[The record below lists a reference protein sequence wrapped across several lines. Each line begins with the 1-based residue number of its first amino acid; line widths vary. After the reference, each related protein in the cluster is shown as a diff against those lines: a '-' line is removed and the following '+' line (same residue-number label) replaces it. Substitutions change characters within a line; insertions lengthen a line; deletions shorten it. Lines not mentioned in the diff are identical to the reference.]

1 MYKPLLL
8 VVLSSSLAACAY
20 NQKPVVDMTNVD
32 QAQYEQDFA
41 YCQGYAEKVDKTEA
55 AKSDATNGAMTGA
68 LIGAAAGALED
79 GIGGAAVGGAA
90 VGAVAGSAVGAG
102 AGALGG
108 ANDSTKTQALVLRKC
123 LQNKGYTVYDLD

>member
-8 VVLSSSLAACAY
+8 VVLSSSLAACTY

-79 GIGGAAVGGAA
+79 GIGGAAVG
-90 VGAVAGSAVGAG
+90 AVAGSAVGAG

>member
-1 MYKPLLL
+1 PLLL

-79 GIGGAAVGGAA
+79 GIGGAAVG
-90 VGAVAGSAVGAG
+90 AVAGSAVGAG

>member
-41 YCQGYAEKVDKTEA
+41 YCQGHAEKVDKTEA

-79 GIGGAAVGGAA
+79 GIGGAA

>member
-79 GIGGAAVGGAA
+79 GIGGAAVG
-90 VGAVAGSAVGAG
+90 AVAGSAVGAG

-108 ANDSTKTQALVLRKC
+108 ANDSTKTHALVLRKC

>member
-79 GIGGAAVGGAA
+79 GIGGAAVG
-90 VGAVAGSAVGAG
+90 AVAGSAVGAG

-108 ANDSTKTQALVLRKC
+108 ANDSTKTQAFVLRKC

>member
-55 AKSDATNGAMTGA
+55 AKSDATNGAMSGA

-79 GIGGAAVGGAA
+79 GIGGAA

>member
-20 NQKPVVDMTNVD
+20 NQKPVVDTTNVD

-79 GIGGAAVGGAA
+79 GIGGAAVG
-90 VGAVAGSAVGAG
+90 AVAGSAVGAG

>member
-79 GIGGAAVGGAA
+79 GFGGAA

>member
-32 QAQYEQDFA
+32 QARYEQDFA

-55 AKSDATNGAMTGA
+55 SKSDATKGAMTGA

-79 GIGGAAVGGAA
+79 GIGGAA

>member
-41 YCQGYAEKVDKTEA
+41 YCQGYAEKVDKTET

-79 GIGGAAVGGAA
+79 GIGGAA

>member
-32 QAQYEQDFA
+32 QAQYEQDVA

-79 GIGGAAVGGAA
+79 GIGGAA

>member
-41 YCQGYAEKVDKTEA
+41 YCQGYAEKVDKSEA

-79 GIGGAAVGGAA
+79 GIGGAA

>member
-79 GIGGAAVGGAA
+79 GIGGAAVG
-90 VGAVAGSAVGAG
+90 AVAGSAVGAG

-108 ANDSTKTQALVLRKC
+108 ANDSTKTQALALRKC

>member
-55 AKSDATNGAMTGA
+55 AKSEATNGAMTGA
-68 LIGAAAGALED
+68 LIGAA
-79 GIGGAAVGGAA
+79 
-90 VGAVAGSAVGAG
+90 

>member
-20 NQKPVVDMTNVD
+20 NRKPVVDMTNVD

-79 GIGGAAVGGAA
+79 GIGGAAVG
-90 VGAVAGSAVGAG
+90 AVAGSAVGAG

>member
-79 GIGGAAVGGAA
+79 GIGGAAVG
-90 VGAVAGSAVGAG
+90 AVAGSAVGAG

-108 ANDSTKTQALVLRKC
+108 VNDSTKTQALVLRKC

>member
-79 GIGGAAVGGAA
+79 GIGGAAVG
-90 VGAVAGSAVGAG
+90 AVAGSAG

>member
-20 NQKPVVDMTNVD
+20 NQKPVVDMTNAD

-79 GIGGAAVGGAA
+79 GIGGAAVG
-90 VGAVAGSAVGAG
+90 AVAGSAVGAG

>member
-41 YCQGYAEKVDKTEA
+41 YCQGYAEKVDKTET

-79 GIGGAAVGGAA
+79 GIGGAA

-123 LQNKGYTVYDLD
+123 LQNKGYAVYDLD

>member
-55 AKSDATNGAMTGA
+55 AKSDATNSAMTGA

-79 GIGGAAVGGAA
+79 GIGGAA

>member
-55 AKSDATNGAMTGA
+55 AKSEATNGAMTGA

-79 GIGGAAVGGAA
+79 GIGGAA

-123 LQNKGYTVYDLD
+123 LQNKGYAVYDLD

>member
-55 AKSDATNGAMTGA
+55 AKSEATNGAMTGA

-79 GIGGAAVGGAA
+79 GIGGAAVG
-90 VGAVAGSAVGAG
+90 AVAASAVGAG